1 MPECKALL
9 YQSLKWKCPGPKTG
23 AQLPGGQQLPSVQVA
38 DGAAGWNT
46 SAKPSMQ

>member
-1 MPECKALL
+1 MKMPR
-9 YQSLKWKCPGPKTG
+9 SRTG
-23 AQLPGGQQLPSVQVA
+23 AQLPGGQQLPGANCDQVA